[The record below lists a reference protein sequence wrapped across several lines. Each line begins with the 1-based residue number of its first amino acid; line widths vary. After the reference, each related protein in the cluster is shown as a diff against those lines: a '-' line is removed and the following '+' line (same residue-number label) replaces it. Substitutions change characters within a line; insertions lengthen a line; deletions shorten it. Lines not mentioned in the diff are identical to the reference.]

1 MKKLLIALS
10 LCLLPGLL
18 PAQLYK
24 DKTAPVES
32 RVADL
37 IGRMTPEE
45 KFWQMFMIPGDL
57 GIGKDKLKQG
67 IFGFQISAEGKTAD
81 ATGQLL
87 TYAPGASAAE
97 TAIRINEI
105 QRFFLTESR
114 LGIPII
120 PFDEALHGLVR
131 HKRAAF
137 IGYADKIP
145 AIRCCCNGLRIA
157 SYSQLDKLT
166 AVAGNL
172 LARGNTGVNSYLGNA
187 LVDCFD

>member
-1 MKKLLIALS
+1 MSEANLLGAKRPLCEAPAEPITYIMKKLLIALS

-131 HKRAAF
+131 QGATSFPQSIGLAASF
-137 IGYADKIP
+137 DIP
-145 AIRCCCNGLRIA
+145 DA
-157 SYSQLDKLT
+157 
-166 AVAGNL
+166 
-172 LARGNTGVNSYLGNA
+172 
-187 LVDCFD
+187 